1 MRVELILDGG
11 QLGFGLEKVLDI
23 GSKFYE
29 KVFNFADRLKKK
41 KVYIESCSTWTIGA

>member
-1 MRVELILDGG
+1 MVELILDGG

-41 KVYIESCSTWTIGA
+41 KFTLMISKLK